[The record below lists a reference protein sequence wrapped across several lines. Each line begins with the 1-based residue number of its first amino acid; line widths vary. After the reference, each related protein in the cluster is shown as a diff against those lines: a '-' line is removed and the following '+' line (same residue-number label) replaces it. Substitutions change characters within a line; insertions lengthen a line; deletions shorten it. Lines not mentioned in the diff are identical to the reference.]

1 MLENKS
7 TKEKKRCFIITPIGD
22 VNSSIRRHIDG
33 IIDQAIFPALGNKY
47 DVEVAHREY
56 DIGSIN
62 DRIIRNIYEADL
74 VIANLTGLNPNVM
87 FELAIRYSFG
97 KPAIVIAEDG
107 TRLPFDVIDENTIF
121 YVNDPTGAYD
131 LKEKVVKF
139 EERIDYEK
147 TGYGPVY
154 RSIKKIPLYDEIE
167 SGNNVPS
174 ERMMEYIISRL
185 DDLETTIEKKA
196 HLVHTPQCRLVDFI
210 FESEDLN
217 KRDINNILLE
227 IDGFDNGITRIKINK
242 DGFTIYFD
250 IKEDLKNINHLIN
263 KIVDSLF
270 EKGYSNFSTSERVA

>member
-1 MLENKS
+1 MSENKS
-7 TKEKKRCFIITPIGD
+7 TKEKKGCFIITPIGD
-22 VNSSIRRHIDG
+22 INSPIRRHIEG
-33 IIDQAIFPALGNKY
+33 IIDQVISPALGNKY
-47 DVEVAHREY
+47 DIEVAHREY

-107 TRLPFDVIDENTIF
+107 TKLPFDIIDENTIF
-121 YVNDPTGAYD
+121 YINDPTGAYD
-131 LKEKVVKF
+131 LKEKIVKF

-167 SGNNVPS
+167 SGSDVSS
-174 ERMMEYIISRL
+174 EKMMEYIISRL
-185 DDLETTIEKKA
+185 DDLETTFAKNTRPIRI
-196 HLVHTPQCRLVDFI
+196 PQLRLVDFI
-210 FESEDLN
+210 FESEDWGR
-217 KRDINNILLE
+217 RDINNVFDE
-227 IDGFDNGITRIKINK
+227 IDGFNKGITRIKINK

-250 IKEDLKNINHLIN
+250 VKEDTAKINSLIDE
-263 KIVDSLF
+263 IIDSLF
-270 EKGYSNFSTSERVA
+270 EKGYSNFATRRRVA